1 MPLFSGTNLLL
12 NNLPLASFCIPNAD
26 KAKLG
31 SIFMATVMVDQVA
44 NKRHKILPWSSHS
57 HHVLVANLNQP
68 YEASKN
74 TNQKPSL
81 PTRTRPLHHEIN
93 FGHMKIWYT
102 S

>member
-44 NKRHKILPWSSHS
+44 NKRHKILP
-57 HHVLVANLNQP
+57 
-68 YEASKN
+68 
-74 TNQKPSL
+74 
-81 PTRTRPLHHEIN
+81 
-93 FGHMKIWYT
+93 
-102 S
+102 